1 MSAAAEGDARS
12 RRMPSNRDPVALA
25 ATAEIFRR
33 ALQRADDAEA
43 IAAEAS

>member
-1 MSAAAEGDARS
+1 MSAAARGDAKP

-33 ALQRADDAEA
+33 ALQRADDADA
-43 IAAEAS
+43 TATEAS